1 MMDSNG
7 GTWHDSLQVLDMM
20 AISKFIRTTFIMKK
34 RPMTVSTD
42 QSFVISSR

>member
-1 MMDSNG
+1 MIDSKG
-7 GTWHDSLQVLDMM
+7 GKWHDSLQVFDMM
-20 AISKFIRTTFIMKK
+20 AMSKFIRTTFIMKK